1 MKLKKPNVTLFRSNP
16 TRDLCI
22 IIPIVI
28 ILVLI
33 DPVVK
38 GDDSFLGL
46 DTLGTT
52 QMMNVSFVLLLHIG
66 HEEAIIGLG
75 EHVM

>member
-1 MKLKKPNVTLFRSNP
+1 MLFRSNP
-16 TRDLCI
+16 TRDFCII

-46 DTLGTT
+46 DALGTT
-52 QMMNVSFVLLLHIG
+52 QMANVSLVLLLHIG
-66 HEEAIIGLG
+66 HEKAVIGLG
-75 EHVM
+75 EHVV